1 MMLMR
6 PSGFFCY
13 ILCLL
18 LESYMSLCVIA
29 FMNESY
35 ESCLRV
41 CVSCMRG
48 PCTRARSHVREHV
61 LTYESKISLYD
72 DAAIS
77 QLHMLRP
84 RYATHRLMYENVY
97 LFLSFIPPPVYRLGR
112 QGNAAVPADAPPL
125 HPCSAR
131 LPELLELSVCLL
143 NDRGKCDRLPGVCL
157 MLRLERLW
165 RGSIDGRAR
174 KEALARSG
182 RFPLKDE
189 RGKE

>member
-72 DAAIS
+72 DAATS

-84 RYATHRLMYENVY
+84 RYATHRLMYESKRSLYDEAEATQRSYDPISTIFEIAKN
-97 LFLSFIPPPVYRLGR
+97 LALQ
-112 QGNAAVPADAPPL
+112 QGEGVAVRVADV
-125 HPCSAR
+125 
-131 LPELLELSVCLL
+131 EQ
-143 NDRGKCDRLPGVCL
+143 
-157 MLRLERLW
+157 
-165 RGSIDGRAR
+165 
-174 KEALARSG
+174 
-182 RFPLKDE
+182 
-189 RGKE
+189 